1 MLQISLTQVW
11 GGNPAR
17 FLRKVTEEEK
27 AFFSSSAVDYS
38 SLAQVHAAENTKNLD
53 EADFKK
59 LLYKKNA
66 RDAEYDSVLGDLSL
80 SENVP
85 KSA

>member
-1 MLQISLTQVW
+1 M
-11 GGNPAR
+11 
-17 FLRKVTEEEK
+17 RKVTEEEK

-38 SLAQVHAAENTKNLD
+38 NLAQVHTAENTKNLD
-53 EADFKK
+53 ETDFKK

-66 RDAEYDSVLGDLSL
+66 RDAEYDDLSL

-85 KSA
+85 KSAWEVLIRAKFEIF